1 MIIENNVIN
10 TIEIKKS
17 KFITY
22 LIKLDNVE
30 EVEIK
35 LNEIKKEYKDA
46 THYCYAYIIQNKEK
60 ASDNGEPSGTAG
72 VPILNVLKKNN
83 LSNILCV
90 VIRYFGGIKLGAG
103 GLVRAYSNSCSEAI
117 KCTSII
123 KYVPILKIKIVFK
136 YENLNTINNL
146 LIDTNI
152 TYKEFDTSITYEVI
166 LSKDKYDNIINE
178 LNNYAIVTNL

>member
-72 VPILNVLKKNN
+72 VPILNVLKK
-83 LSNILCV
+83 
-90 VIRYFGGIKLGAG
+90 
-103 GLVRAYSNSCSEAI
+103 
-117 KCTSII
+117 
-123 KYVPILKIKIVFK
+123 
-136 YENLNTINNL
+136 
-146 LIDTNI
+146 
-152 TYKEFDTSITYEVI
+152 
-166 LSKDKYDNIINE
+166 
-178 LNNYAIVTNL
+178 